1 MSSGDLFDM
10 ELEWGEEKNEIEIDA
25 QFLFQEILKELK
37 ELVLE

>member
-10 ELEWGEEKNEIEIDA
+10 ELEWGEEKNEIEIEA
-25 QFLFQEILKELK
+25 QFLFQEMLKELK